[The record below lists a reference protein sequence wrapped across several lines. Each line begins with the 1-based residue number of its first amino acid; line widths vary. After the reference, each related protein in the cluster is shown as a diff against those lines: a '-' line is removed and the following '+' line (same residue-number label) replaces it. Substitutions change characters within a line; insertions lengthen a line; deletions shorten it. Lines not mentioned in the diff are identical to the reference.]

1 MNLPMLIERVPCG
14 LLDIPSYQ
22 DRPGILRYEAGLLLD
37 RHLRRLAG
45 VSGAM
50 DRGLARRLHRMRA
63 ERLYS
68 RLGYARFVDYARERL
83 EIGIR
88 TAQEFAQL
96 GAGLERL
103 PLLDR
108 ALDEGRIRWSAAL
121 QVARVAKTEDE
132 AAWVEAAKTLTVREL
147 RARAAG
153 ALGEEPR
160 KPGKQGSDFP
170 DEDDDDPPRRLRL
183 EAPRSRARLWEAA
196 LELCDLMAG
205 AELSPAEA
213 PEYLLADF
221 LSGPLPEVDLLDEI
235 SPRGAPLK
243 WRLSAEPGF
252 GGPYHRLVA
261 ALSPDLRPARP
272 CFTMS
277 PDVRACLLLVRAPIE
292 TDPFTLDGSMRT
304 ILAAKRALDLD
315 LARLLRNFQTLGL
328 ARHLGYSGFGEYVE
342 ERLGMSARRAGSL
355 VFLDKRLALLP
366 EIAEAVREGAI
377 GTMAAVAIS
386 RVASPGES
394 SLAWV
399 ERARGRSVLRLREE
413 VSWTERQGRLGTIP
427 VPWMPPPP
435 GRLPSPLEDLG
446 SEILARRQMSAREAR
461 GEGEEKAPASWFEPD
476 SMRLLRETLEAL
488 SPDPNQEWR
497 VPVEFLLRESALGMW
512 DEARARITASTGAIV
527 VPDHEVLYRVALEF
541 LATHLPAWLDE
552 VERGDPIAVR
562 ERFRC
567 AIPGC
572 SAREGAAHHIRFR
585 SQGGSDEP
593 SNLVFL
599 CYHHHLGGVHKGYVR
614 VSGRAPGELRIE
626 LGVRP
631 DGTALETFE
640 RGEKTRVSSSR
651 SCSGSP
657 RSDPGRRSF
666 PSSPPRTA
674 SRWSCPPPRPS
685 EA

>member
-1 MNLPMLIERVPCG
+1 MLIERVPYG

-37 RHLRRLAG
+37 RHLRRLGG

-50 DRGLARRLHRMRA
+50 DRGLARRLHRMRSG
-63 ERLYS
+63 RLYA

-108 ALDEGRIRWSAAL
+108 ALDEGRVRWSAAV
-121 QVARVAKTEDE
+121 QVARVAKAEDE
-132 AAWVEAAKTLTVREL
+132 ASWVEAAKTLTVRKL
-147 RARAAG
+147 RARVAR
-153 ALGEEPR
+153 ALGE
-160 KPGKQGSDFP
+160 KPPQPEGRADCLP
-170 DEDDDDPPRRLRL
+170 DEDDADPPRRLRL

-221 LSGPLPEVDLLDEI
+221 LSGPLPEVDLLGDVCPI
-235 SPRGAPLK
+235 GAPLK
-243 WRLSAEPGF
+243 WLRTAEPGF

-261 ALSPDLRPARP
+261 ALSRDLRPARP

-277 PDVRACLLLVRAPIE
+277 LEIRACLVLVRAPIE
-292 TDPFTLDGSMRT
+292 TDPFGLDGSMRT

-328 ARHLGYSGFGEYVE
+328 ARHLGYCGFGEYVE
-342 ERLGMSARRAGSL
+342 ERLGMSVRRAGSL
-355 VFLDKRLALLP
+355 VYLDKRLALLP
-366 EIAEAVREGAI
+366 EVAGAVQEGAI
-377 GTMAAVAIS
+377 GTMAAAAIS
-386 RVASPGES
+386 RVASPGAS

-399 ERARGRSVLRLREE
+399 ERAKLRSVLRLREE

-427 VPWMPPPP
+427 APWMPPPP

-446 SEILARRQMSAREAR
+446 SEVLSRRQMSAQAAR
-461 GEGEEKAPASWFEPD
+461 AEGAEKRPPSWFQPD
-476 SMRLLRETLEAL
+476 SMSFLRATLEAL
-488 SPDPNQEWR
+488 TPDPNEEWR
-497 VPVEFLLRESALGMW
+497 VPVEFMLRESALGMW
-512 DEARARITASTGAIV
+512 DEARARIAASTGGII

-585 SQGGSDEP
+585 SQGGSDEA

-614 VSGRAPGELRIE
+614 VAGRAPDELRIE
-626 LGVRP
+626 LGMRP
-631 DGTALETFE
+631 DGSALETFE
-640 RGEKTRVSSSR
+640 RGERSVDHSLPPLFSAATR
-651 SCSGSP
+651 
-657 RSDPGRRSF
+657 
-666 PSSPPRTA
+666 
-674 SRWSCPPPRPS
+674 
-685 EA
+685 